1 MIEIIFHGRGG
12 QGAVKS
18 AQILALAASIEGKY
32 AQAFPNFGIERSG
45 APVEAY
51 CRISDEPILL
61 RSQIYEADYAVVLDS
76 SLLKIKDI
84 KAKKKIIV
92 NSSVGKCDLKETCA
106 FDATTL
112 ALQVFGK
119 PIVSTAILAIFSGFT
134 NVVKKESL
142 VKACGDF
149 FSGDVL
155 RKNVVIINEVYKK
168 IGNKT

>member
-1 MIEIIFHGRGG
+1 MIEIVFHGRGG

-18 AQILALAASIEGKY
+18 AQILALAASLEGKY

-45 APVEAY
+45 APVESY

-61 RSQIYEADYAVVLDS
+61 RSQIHEADYAVVLDS

-84 KAKKKIIV
+84 HAKKKIIV
-92 NSSVGKCDLKETCA
+92 NSSTGKCDLKGSCA

-119 PIVSTAILAIFSGFT
+119 PIVSTAILGVFSAFT
-134 NVVKKESL
+134 DIVKKESL
-142 VKACGDF
+142 VKALEDF

-168 IGNKT
+168 IGGK